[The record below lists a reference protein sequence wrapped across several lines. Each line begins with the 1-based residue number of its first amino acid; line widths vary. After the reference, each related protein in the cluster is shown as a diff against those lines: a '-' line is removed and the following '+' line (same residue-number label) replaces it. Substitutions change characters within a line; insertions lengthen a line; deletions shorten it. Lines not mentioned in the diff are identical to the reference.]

1 MKTLIILAHPNI
13 ANSFVNR
20 HWRDAVLAHP
30 DKFEIHD
37 LYALYAD
44 FKIDVEK
51 EQKLLES
58 HDKIVLQFPFRFS
71 NCTPLLKQWFEDV
84 FTRGWAYGTE
94 SGGKLKGKKFALAIS
109 LGATEANYSKN
120 GIVGFSV
127 DEVLAPFKAT
137 FNFVG
142 ATTMPNFVSYGFTYD
157 KSEQAVENSAKS
169 YIKYL
174 NQL

>member
-13 ANSFVNR
+13 ANSLVNR

-30 DKFEIHD
+30 DKFELHD

-84 FTRGWAYGTE
+84 FTRSWAYGGE

-109 LGATEANYSKN
+109 LGATRENYDKTASWA
-120 GIVGFSV
+120 
-127 DEVLAPFKAT
+127 LAW
-137 FNFVG
+137 
-142 ATTMPNFVSYGFTYD
+142 MRCSRLLRLRFVS
-157 KSEQAVENSAKS
+157 SARRRCRISSHTAFLTIAASAPWKTARKTIS
-169 YIKYL
+169 NI
-174 NQL
+174 

>member
-13 ANSFVNR
+13 ANSLVNR

-30 DKFEIHD
+30 DKFELHD

-84 FTRGWAYGTE
+84 FTRGWAYGAE
-94 SGGKLKGKKFALAIS
+94 SGGKRVLVQTPATRAYFGDQTLPETEQVAQAREEGLLFLTQYTELAD
-109 LGATEANYSKN
+109 LGTYTSAQPVSFEYS
-120 GIVGFSV
+120 
-127 DEVLAPFKAT
+127 PP
-137 FNFVG
+137 G
-142 ATTMPNFVSYGFTYD
+142 ASNLPVNIILMPE
-157 KSEQAVENSAKS
+157 K
-169 YIKYL
+169 
-174 NQL
+174 

>member
-13 ANSFVNR
+13 ANSLVNR

-30 DKFEIHD
+30 DKFELHD

-84 FTRGWAYGTE
+84 FYAR
-94 SGGKLKGKKFALAIS
+94 
-109 LGATEANYSKN
+109 LGLWRRERR
-120 GIVGFSV
+120 
-127 DEVLAPFKAT
+127 
-137 FNFVG
+137 
-142 ATTMPNFVSYGFTYD
+142 
-157 KSEQAVENSAKS
+157 QA
-169 YIKYL
+169 
-174 NQL
+174 

>member
-1 MKTLIILAHPNI
+1 MKALIVLAHPNI
-13 ANSFVNR
+13 KSSLVNR
-20 HWRDAVLAHP
+20 RYKAEILKYP
-30 DKFEIHD
+30 DKFELHD
-37 LYALYAD
+37 LYELYPN

-71 NCTPLLKQWFEDV
+71 NCTPLLKQWLEDV
-84 FTRGWAYGTE
+84 FTRGWAYGGE
-94 SGGKLKGKKFALAIS
+94 NGGKLKGKKFALAIS

-127 DEVLAPFKAT
+127 DEALAPFKAT

-142 ATTMPNFVSYGFTYD
+142 AVTLPNFVSYGFTYD
-157 KSEQAVENSAKS
+157 KSEQAVENSAKN

-174 NQL
+174 NKL